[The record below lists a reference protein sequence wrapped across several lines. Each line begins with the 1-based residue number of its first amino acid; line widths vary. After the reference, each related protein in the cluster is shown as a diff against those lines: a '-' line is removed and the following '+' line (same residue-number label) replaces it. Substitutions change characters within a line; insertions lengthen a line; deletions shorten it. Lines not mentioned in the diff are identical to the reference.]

1 MNAHK
6 IMGSKMQ
13 SERLM
18 LEHMHI
24 YVDEYCSAEDN
35 PGIHIN
41 TYQKMKSLLT
51 DEVYCPKCKLETR
64 NTKVSIDE
72 TEASSQWKD
81 KEKKKYLKRY
91 SIYGGTSFTSKGFK
105 GFAAKSKQEL
115 EARDKAKAICIDIA
129 SGKVTNVL
137 LTGPAGTGKSH
148 IAHSMAFNI
157 NELSF
162 DYEKQLTCLFI
173 DFTSV
178 MEKILAS
185 YSETATDKKT
195 ADYYLNLMKNA
206 DVLILDDLGTDVGK
220 ADTTKQ
226 ASDHTYKTLFKV
238 LNARDGTKSTIIS
251 TNLTYDQLKKVYDE
265 RVSSRISAN
274 LKIIDFSEI
283 NDKRPGFGF

>member
-6 IMGSKMQ
+6 IMGSKKEN
-13 SERLM
+13 ERLM
-18 LEHMHI
+18 LDHLKI
-24 YVDEYCSAEDN
+24 YVDEYCTAEDN
-35 PGIHIN
+35 PGIHEN
-41 TYQKMKSLLT
+41 TFQKMMDLQSS
-51 DEVYCPKCKLETR
+51 EIYCPKCRLETR

-72 TEASSQWKD
+72 TKASDQWKD
-81 KEKKKYLKRY
+81 KEKKKYFKKY
-91 SIYGGTSFTSKGFK
+91 SIYGGKSFLDKGFK
-105 GFAAKSKQEL
+105 LFAANSKQEL
-115 EARDKAKAICIDIA
+115 EVRDKAMAISKDIA
-129 SGKVTNVL
+129 AGKVTNVL

-148 IAHSMAFNI
+148 IAYSMVVNI

-162 DYEKQLTCLFI
+162 EYKTQLTCLFI

-185 YSETATDKKT
+185 YSETAADKKT

-206 DVLILDDLGTDVGK
+206 DVLVLDDLGTDVGK

-274 LKIIDFSEI
+274 LKILDFSEI